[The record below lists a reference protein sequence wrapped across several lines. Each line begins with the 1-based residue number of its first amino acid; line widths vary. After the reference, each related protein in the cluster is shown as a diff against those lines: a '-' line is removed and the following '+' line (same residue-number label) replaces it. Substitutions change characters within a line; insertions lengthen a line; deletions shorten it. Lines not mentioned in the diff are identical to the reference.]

1 MCIHIKDDFHPQGC
15 ELSMRIQASDDQF
28 RNIERAICVHV
39 PDFTYC
45 CFSYALDQSPNRHWF
60 TRDILPSKISS
71 IFLNLTLLK
80 RSAALHVVTYV
91 HSLLYIGVCLAVF
104 EFLTTSE
111 FRFGLV
117 VVIAAFSALCIIPPS
132 AVLPVFAGHLHKR
145 LNSLKE
151 TPLPVSRK
159 KMASITRAALKAI
172 KFYKHVVQS
181 VEKFIIRCPSE
192 LKIPGLYV
200 IDAVVR
206 QSQSFYQDKDVY
218 GPRFMRN
225 LVAVFLSLLQCEEK
239 DKPMISRVLYLW
251 QRSSVFPLPIIQALQ
266 NVLNDPENQAVVQNG
281 RYVADLVLLTE
292 LNIEITGRV
301 AENMKDA
308 DPDGRICA
316 GVSNAQ
322 TQLLQL
328 QVMQRKIAEQ
338 SALLNHSGMI
348 DPEVRSQ
355 LRTLMSQLN
364 QRREEAEAQLAQGKG
379 EEELSVID
387 PSFLARLQAMVD
399 TLAQTRALQER
410 LNQGRIDTQQ
420 HQSLVSGHSGSFVGQ
435 AEECGDVESGPD
447 AVE

>member
-1 MCIHIKDDFHPQGC
+1 M
-15 ELSMRIQASDDQF
+15 E
-28 RNIERAICVHV
+28 
-39 PDFTYC
+39 Y
-45 CFSYALDQSPNRHWF
+45 
-60 TRDILPSKISS
+60 
-71 IFLNLTLLK
+71 
-80 RSAALHVVTYV
+80 VT
-91 HSLLYIGVCLAVF
+91 
-104 EFLTTSE
+104 
-111 FRFGLV
+111 
-117 VVIAAFSALCIIPPS
+117 AFNAE
-132 AVLPVFAGHLHKR
+132 

-266 NVLNDPENQAVVQNG
+266 NVLNDPENQAVVQS
-281 RYVADLVLLTE
+281 
-292 LNIEITGRV
+292 GRV
-301 AENMKDA
+301 PENMKDTG
-308 DPDGRICA
+308 PDGGICA

-328 QVMQRKIAEQ
+328 Q
-338 SALLNHSGMI
+338 LLI
-348 DPEVRSQ
+348 
-355 LRTLMSQLN
+355 
-364 QRREEAEAQLAQGKG
+364 
-379 EEELSVID
+379 
-387 PSFLARLQAMVD
+387 
-399 TLAQTRALQER
+399 
-410 LNQGRIDTQQ
+410 
-420 HQSLVSGHSGSFVGQ
+420 
-435 AEECGDVESGPD
+435 
-447 AVE
+447 